1 MMINVY
7 IKDFNR
13 FMFCKTKTKNKKYF
27 CKSCLQCFSNENV
40 LTKHEKDCLIIIGE
54 QSVKLEKGTIEFTRK
69 KYQFHL
75 KSMLILSVILKM
87 LEFMKGITQKSI
99 KNTILV
105 VLLTELFVLM
115 IYLLD
120 QLLCLQVKL
129 VLLNL
134 LKQFLRSM
142 NIAKE

>member
-40 LTKHEKDCLIIIGE
+40 LTKHTKDCLSIIGE

>member
-1 MMINVY
+1 
-7 IKDFNR
+7 
-13 FMFCKTKTKNKKYF
+13 
-27 CKSCLQCFSNENV
+27 
-40 LTKHEKDCLIIIGE
+40 
-54 QSVKLEKGTIEFTRK
+54 
-69 KYQFHL
+69 
-75 KSMLILSVILKM
+75 
-87 LEFMKGITQKSI
+87 MKGITQKSI

-120 QLLCLQVKL
+120 QLLCLEVKL